1 MKLLIW
7 LFPIMM
13 LFFLN
18 NFSAGLSYY
27 YLLAN
32 VISILQMTVLKSWF
46 VNEDKIRAQLLHMKT
61 PKKKSRWQQRL
72 EEMQK
77 QQQQARRR

>member
-1 MKLLIW
+1 
-7 LFPIMM
+7 MM

-32 VISILQMTVLKSWF
+32 LISIAQMTVLKSWF
-46 VNEDKIRAQLLHMKT
+46 VNEPKIRAQLEANMRA
-61 PKKKSRWQQRL
+61 PKRKSRWQQRL
-72 EEMQK
+72 EDLQK
-77 QQQQARRR
+77 QQQQQRRR